1 MKRNSRRKR
10 RKDMKNSK
18 YFAYPYCVWMVFFIA
33 APMLLVVYYAF
44 INTSAGGD
52 GGFTLKN
59 FSEIFTDSDI
69 NHVIIFLRSLLLAAA
84 CTAICLLVGYPVAY
98 LLADRKMKIPAVIVL
113 LFIMPMWMNFLLR
126 TYATMN
132 ILSTVP
138 LLDRLFMNNINGVLL
153 GMVYNYLPFM
163 ILPIYS
169 SLSKMDPS
177 LIEAASDLGASPR
190 RTFWKIVFPLSA
202 PGVVS
207 GITMVF
213 MPAVSTFAIATLIGG
228 SKVTIIGDIIQRYFG
243 KMSTWG
249 IGSALSVVLMLFIII
264 SMLITAVAN
273 ARSGKQKQTRPKG
286 VKNHA

>member
-1 MKRNSRRKR
+1 
-10 RKDMKNSK
+10 
-18 YFAYPYCVWMVFFIA
+18 
-33 APMLLVVYYAF
+33 
-44 INTSAGGD
+44 
-52 GGFTLKN
+52 
-59 FSEIFTDSDI
+59 
-69 NHVIIFLRSLLLAAA
+69 
-84 CTAICLLVGYPVAY
+84 
-98 LLADRKMKIPAVIVL
+98 
-113 LFIMPMWMNFLLR
+113 
-126 TYATMN
+126 
-132 ILSTVP
+132 
-138 LLDRLFMNNINGVLL
+138 MNNINGVLL